1 MTLLLE
7 WLLLLVGVVRVVM
20 VVLAM
25 ARVEPGPGVLEVVVS
40 SRLVEVFAA
49 MLKTRQG
56 FESRFQNSLKLQKNC
71 TKSQDLVET
80 QTFSMQFSQSAETL
94 IIDGI
99 GPQESSQKQNIGC
112 VFESVGRNN
121 LHFVKKLN
129 VFYQLPA
136 TGPC

>member
-49 MLKTRQG
+49 MLK
-56 FESRFQNSLKLQKNC
+56 N
-71 TKSQDLVET
+71 
-80 QTFSMQFSQSAETL
+80 
-94 IIDGI
+94 
-99 GPQESSQKQNIGC
+99 
-112 VFESVGRNN
+112 
-121 LHFVKKLN
+121 VKR
-129 VFYQLPA
+129 
-136 TGPC
+136 